1 MNTATKGT
9 FAIGGVPFSAD
20 TSLVD
25 KTLVLRINICGVNLY
40 LT

>member
-1 MNTATKGT
+1 MNTATKSS

-25 KTLVLRINICGVNLY
+25 KTLVLRINICDENRHLR
-40 LT
+40 